1 MTEEYICEWLQDID
15 NKNFLSGEDSHLTYG
30 IISCLLE
37 YIKKISIILRQAK
50 VWSRVCLKSRSTICP
65 VMAKEVERGKHI
77 SVLVEQAFPTC
88 ILVSY
93 KDDEG
98 KTFRGVLLHESSHTV
113 TR

>member
-1 MTEEYICEWLQDID
+1 
-15 NKNFLSGEDSHLTYG
+15 
-30 IISCLLE
+30 
-37 YIKKISIILRQAK
+37 
-50 VWSRVCLKSRSTICP
+50 
-65 VMAKEVERGKHI
+65 MAKEVERGKNI

>member
-1 MTEEYICEWLQDID
+1 
-15 NKNFLSGEDSHLTYG
+15 
-30 IISCLLE
+30 
-37 YIKKISIILRQAK
+37 
-50 VWSRVCLKSRSTICP
+50 
-65 VMAKEVERGKHI
+65 MAKEPEKGKHI

-93 KDDEG
+93 KDEG